1 VRHVAGV
8 GQAKLRP
15 HVAGECGGVV
25 RRRHLG
31 QEGRG
36 CGETGEIG
44 MATVD
49 CGCEMVWLDLAW
61 PLLLLL
67 GRLVNVDCSKVK
79 TFFFK

>member
-36 CGETGEIG
+36 CGETGG
-44 MATVD
+44 DWNGNGGLWMRN
-49 CGCEMVWLDLAW
+49 GLA
-61 PLLLLL
+61 
-67 GRLVNVDCSKVK
+67 
-79 TFFFK
+79 